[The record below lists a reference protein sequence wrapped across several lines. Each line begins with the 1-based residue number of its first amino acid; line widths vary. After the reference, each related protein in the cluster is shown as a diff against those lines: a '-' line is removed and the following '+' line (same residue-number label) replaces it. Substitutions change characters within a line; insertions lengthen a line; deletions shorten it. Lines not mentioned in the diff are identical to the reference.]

1 MAECLRSASDVP
13 TVRTMA
19 PKKPKP
25 SAAAPAPVAVSI
37 RGMTA
42 DDLAAVDRAI
52 ARRLRGAPPGAQL
65 SRNAV
70 MLAVLRDAF
79 AREDAADTAAPV
91 EAKP

>member
-1 MAECLRSASDVP
+1 
-13 TVRTMA
+13 MA

-25 SAAAPAPVAVSI
+25 PAATPAPVAVSI

-79 AREDAADTAAPV
+79 AREDAAADPDPSRATP
-91 EAKP
+91 